1 MAQLFSLGIVRA
13 MKTEEHNKGVSF
25 RVPDAACKH
34 ICSAITSIPGVVIT
48 KKRRSIWSVD
58 DVGAEFT
65 FRGHSFVIEPDE
77 WDGVFWILSQ
87 KFQKHEAEM
96 LELREA
102 VERFVIPRCSAA
114 GFWRIFADTSHDHD
128 A

>member
-1 MAQLFSLGIVRA
+1 

-25 RVPDAACKH
+25 RVPDATCDML
-34 ICSAITSIPGVVIT
+34 CRVVSSIPGAVVT
-48 KKRRSIWSVD
+48 ARKRPFFSVTD
-58 DVGAEFT
+58 GRAEFT

-77 WDGVFWILSQ
+77 WDGVYWILS
-87 KFQKHEAEM
+87 KGFQKHEAEM
-96 LELREA
+96 QELRAA
-102 VERFVIPRCSAA
+102 VERFAIPRCSAV